1 MAWRRV
7 HRHCPM
13 TRPDGQR
20 RPRLFLP
27 YHRGHLLGLLET
39 FLRRQLLWV
48 PVGVEESRNGWGE
61 WWQSS

>member
-1 MAWRRV
+1 
-7 HRHCPM
+7 M